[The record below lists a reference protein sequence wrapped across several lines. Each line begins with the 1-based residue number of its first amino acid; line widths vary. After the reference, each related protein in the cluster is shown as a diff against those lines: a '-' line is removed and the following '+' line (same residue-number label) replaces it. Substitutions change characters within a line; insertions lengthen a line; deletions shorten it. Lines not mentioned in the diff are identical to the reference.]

1 MFWPQKDKKLTKF
14 GNKFYIIAK
23 YRNMKRKIFIVILCI
38 AMIASFGCFS
48 KENRVFATSGT
59 TTLSIYGQSTQKV
72 LPDKA
77 RVNASIQTLNL
88 DVKKAKQEAFDRFE
102 KIKTALLE
110 LGVENKDV
118 QISYFS
124 TYPHCEGADRS
135 IIGYYANLS
144 FDYSINNLENIQS
157 SIDKLLENGVTNVCG
172 INYEV
177 SNYKAIYENML
188 TSAIKNAKD
197 KAKII
202 LNDQNLQI
210 KSIFEEECYN
220 MNCIYKCY
228 YELAQNQNYAE
239 NNQIEITAK
248 VKVEFN

>member
-1 MFWPQKDKKLTKF
+1 MQNIEIWKEKFLLLFYVLQWLHLLVVFQKK
-14 GNKFYIIAK
+14 
-23 YRNMKRKIFIVILCI
+23 
-38 AMIASFGCFS
+38 
-48 KENRVFATSGT
+48 NRVFATSGT

-88 DVKKAKQEAFDRFE
+88 DVKKAKQEAFDCFE

-188 TSAIKNAKD
+188 KSAIKNAKD

-239 NNQIEITAK
+239 NNRIEITAK

>member
-1 MFWPQKDKKLTKF
+1 
-14 GNKFYIIAK
+14 
-23 YRNMKRKIFIVILCI
+23 MKRKIFIVILCI

-88 DVKKAKQEAFDRFE
+88 DVKKAKQEAFDCFE

-188 TSAIKNAKD
+188 KSAIKNAKD

-239 NNQIEITAK
+239 NNRIEITAK